1 MKFSEQWLRE
11 WVNPALSSDELCHQL
26 TMAGLE
32 VDAVEPVAASFS
44 GVVVGEVLK
53 VEPHPDADKLR
64 VTQVNIGADEP
75 LTIVCGAAN
84 VREGLKVPTAVVGAV
99 LPGDF
104 KIKKAKLRGVPS
116 FGMLCS
122 TSELGLSE
130 SASGLMELPGDA
142 PVGKDIRAYLNLD
155 DVIIEL
161 GLTPNR
167 SDCLGIAGI
176 AREVAANNG
185 MTASGPA
192 MSAVEATLEDHLK
205 IGVASPDAC
214 PRYLGRVVRGV
225 DVKAQT
231 PLWMQERLRRSGLR
245 SLGPVVD
252 ITNYV
257 LLELG
262 QPMHAFDLARIEGD
276 IQVRHAR
283 SGERLALLNE
293 QVVAL
298 DEQTLVIADSRSPLA
313 MAGVMG
319 GAASAVGDETSD
331 LFLECAFFSPAAMAG
346 CARRYGLHTDSS
358 HRFERGV
365 DPELPRLAMERAS
378 ELLLSIVGGQ
388 AGPITEISDSTRL
401 PGRPL
406 ISLRRERIARV
417 LGHRI
422 DDAQVSAIL
431 QGLGMSVSPDE
442 DGWQV
447 GPPSFRFDINIEVDL
462 IEELAR
468 IVGYSQLPSRRP
480 QGSMQMQARPEGRL
494 RRQQL
499 AQLLVD
505 RGYQEAISYSFVDPK
520 MQAIFEPGLEPIA
533 LANPISADLAVMRS
547 TLWAGLLPIVQHNLN
562 RQQRRIRL
570 FEHGLAFRR
579 EGDSIRQQAHL
590 AGVVCG
596 LREPEQWGISEQ
608 RIDFYDVKADIEAMI
623 GLSRRTDELRFVAE
637 THTALHPGQTARIYL
652 GEEPVGWLGAIHP
665 ELERKLD
672 LHGQTL
678 VFELELMPVLNRNVP
693 KFSEISRFPAI
704 RRDLAFVVDVATEAG
719 RIFDCIQDAAPET
732 LQELKLFD
740 VYQGEH
746 IDSGR
751 KSLALGLTLQAQSRT
766 LTDDE
771 VDAAVST
778 IVNRL
783 RDELG
788 ATIRE

>member
-32 VDAVEPVAASFS
+32 VDAAEPVAASFS
-44 GVVVGEVLK
+44 GVLVGEVVK

-64 VTQVNIGADEP
+64 VTQVNVGAEEL

-84 VREGLKVPTAVVGAV
+84 VREGMKAPTAVVGAV

-130 SASGLMELPGDA
+130 SASGLMELPQDA
-142 PVGKDIRAYLNLD
+142 PVGQDIRDYLQLD
-155 DVIIEL
+155 DLSIEL

-167 SDCLGIAGI
+167 SDCLGIMGI
-176 AREVAANNG
+176 AREVGANNRMPVQG
-185 MTASGPA
+185 PNIASVAAELSDGLA
-192 MSAVEATLEDHLK
+192 ITLHAAE
-205 IGVASPDAC
+205 AC
-214 PRYLGRVVRGV
+214 PRYLGRILRGI
-225 DVKAQT
+225 DQQAAT

-252 ITNYV
+252 VTNYV

-262 QPMHAFDLARIEGD
+262 QPMHAFDLSTIQGG
-276 IQVRHAR
+276 IQVRYAQA
-283 SGERLALLNE
+283 GEGLTLLNE
-293 QVVAL
+293 QQVEL
-298 DEQTLVIADSRSPLA
+298 DDQTLVIADDSKPLA
-313 MAGVMG
+313 MAGIMG
-319 GAASAVGDETSD
+319 GKDSAVSDSSRD
-331 LFLECAFFSPAAMAG
+331 LFLECAFFAPAALAG

-365 DPELPRLAMERAS
+365 DPQLPTLAMERATA
-378 ELLLSIVGGQ
+378 LLLDIVGGQ
-388 AGPITEISDSTRL
+388 AGPVIEVSESSQL
-401 PGRPL
+401 PQAKAVP
-406 ISLRRERIARV
+406 LRRERIVRV
-417 LGHRI
+417 LGHPI
-422 DDAQVSAIL
+422 EDARVEGIL
-431 QGLGMSVSPDE
+431 SDLGMDVVVDNE
-442 DGWQV
+442 GWQV
-447 GPPSFRFDINIEVDL
+447 SPPSFRFDIAIEVDL

-480 QGSMQMQARPEGRL
+480 QGVMQMQPRPEGRL

-520 MQAIFEPGLEPIA
+520 MQALLDPEVEPIA
-533 LANPISADLAVMRS
+533 LANPISADLAVMRT
-547 TLWAGLLPIVQHNLN
+547 TLWAGLMPIVQHNLN
-562 RQQRRIRL
+562 RQQQRIRL
-570 FEHGLAFRR
+570 FEQGLSFRR
-579 EGDSIRQQAHL
+579 DGDRIDQRAQL
-590 AGVVCG
+590 AGIVCG
-596 LREPEQWGISEQ
+596 PRQAEQWGEPEQAV
-608 RIDFYDVKADIEAMI
+608 DFYDVKSDIEAV
-623 GLSRRTDELRFVAE
+623 LALTRRTDELRFVAQA
-637 THTALHPGQTARIYL
+637 HPALHPGQAATIYL
-652 GEEPVGWLGAIHP
+652 GEQAIGSLGLIHP

-672 LHGQTL
+672 LRGRTF
-678 VFELELMPVLNRNVP
+678 VFELELDAILGRNVA
-693 KFSEISRFPAI
+693 KFAEISRYPAI
-704 RRDLAFVVDVATEAG
+704 RRDLAIVVDAATEFSKV
-719 RIFDCIQDAAPET
+719 FDCIRSAAPET
-732 LQELKLFD
+732 LKDLKLFD

-751 KSLALGLTLQAQSRT
+751 KSIALGLTLQAQSRT

-771 VDAAVST
+771 VDAVISSIVST
-778 IVNRL
+778 LKNQ
-783 RDELG
+783 LG